1 MKTYIELNR
10 DDKERAKH
18 LKEALD
24 RFEEKKLNPEPDPW
38 WTAQDQDTDFTN
50 QEPKQE
56 TK

>member
-24 RFEEKKLNPEPDPW
+24 RFEEKKLNPESDPW
-38 WTAQDQDTDFTN
+38 YYDQDNDPLFI
-50 QEPKQE
+50 EEMESK
-56 TK
+56 K

>member
-24 RFEEKKLNPEPDPW
+24 RYEEKKLNPEM
-38 WTAQDQDTDFTN
+38 QEFYDQDNDP
-50 QEPKQE
+50 EYIKYLE
-56 TK
+56 RESK